1 MPQNK
6 AARGCFLSKKS
17 SYNHRSICFNNVPV
31 IRANLREHL
40 GLLFDSKLDFLDQI
54 NEEKKKA
61 TEMLQKKLVITT
73 FFFVNNI

>member
-6 AARGCFLSKKS
+6 GARGCFLSKKS

-54 NEEKKKA
+54 NEEKKKSYWNA
-61 TEMLQKKLVITT
+61 TEKTSYYHFLLC
-73 FFFVNNI
+73 

>member
-6 AARGCFLSKKS
+6 GARGCFLSKKS

-54 NEEKKKA
+54 NEEKKK
-61 TEMLQKKLVITT
+61 LLKCYKK
-73 FFFVNNI
+73 N